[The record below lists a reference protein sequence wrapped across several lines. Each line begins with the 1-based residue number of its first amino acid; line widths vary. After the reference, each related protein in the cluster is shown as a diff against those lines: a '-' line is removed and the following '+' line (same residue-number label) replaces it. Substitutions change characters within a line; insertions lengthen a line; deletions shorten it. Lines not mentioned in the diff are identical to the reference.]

1 MTHHE
6 GHEACP
12 EQSRREHEVR
22 NKLLSETFVSFVT
35 FVVQTSFSLHAKIS
49 LIATIARIT
58 PPSVI
63 PAQAGIQVNSS
74 SSKPPEAWIPAFT
87 GMTVEGLPTSSA
99 IFRSDKLA

>member
-6 GHEACP
+6 GHDPSPVGFGPQGE
-12 EQSRREHEVR
+12 EHEVG
-22 NKLLSETFVSFVT
+22 NKLLSETFVSFV
-35 FVVQTSFSLHAKIS
+35 VQTSFSSHAEIS

-74 SSKPPEAWIPAFT
+74 SSKPPEAWIPAFA

-99 IFRSDKLA
+99 IF